1 MILAAI
7 AVASLCTLLAVRSF
21 GIAVPALVGA
31 LLVLSVGN
39 MPLLGGGEVTGHSG
53 IAPPA
58 PTIFT
63 YSAVFIALGLLALL
77 SGRAKTGK
85 LHFLFLALVILGGF
99 FAWPGSDYVTS
110 GILQYVTA
118 IAAWL
123 AGTYVASTSVRSG
136 EHDSRIALGVFLVI
150 AVQLAAS
157 LLQMAGVTISI
168 FGASLVTEAP
178 NNRAMG
184 TFGHP
189 TGVGKFLFVLLI
201 LVLPLLKS
209 LRPSARRLAVASIGA
224 SLLIIALSQSRANL
238 LAYVSALLI
247 WIVVVKGG
255 YSLGSKMRVLVGVL
269 AVTLPFASLF
279 LSRFTEDPDGGDRP
293 ELLQAGIDQILSSPI
308 LGTGPNNYVNVVSRT
323 DLMTAVTGYPVHNTF
338 LLSAAELGIPLMLLL
353 FIPVIAAWV
362 RPLVRA
368 VRGDAQTLAGYALV
382 CTVPGML
389 LITLTGWGMLNR
401 ELLPLWFFLTAL
413 AVARMRSDPIYNRP
427 STRPL
432 APSLG
437 PAGSTRVMIAVHGEA
452 PRSDPNTSKSTR
464 R

>member
-1 MILAAI
+1 MIVFAAM
-7 AVASLCTLLAVRSF
+7 AVASLGALLAVRSY

-39 MPLLGGGEVTGHSG
+39 IPLLGGGEVTGHSG

-58 PTIFT
+58 PTVFT
-63 YSAVFIALGLLALL
+63 YSAFFIALGLMALF
-77 SGRAKTGK
+77 SGRARTGK
-85 LHFLFLALVILGGF
+85 LHFLFLALVSIGGLV
-99 FAWPGSDYVTS
+99 AWSGSDYVTS

-123 AGTYVASTSVRSG
+123 AGMYVASRSVRGG
-136 EHDSRIALGVFLVI
+136 EHDARIALGVFLVI
-150 AVQLAAS
+150 AIQLAAS
-157 LLQMAGVTISI
+157 LLQMAGVSISA
-168 FGASLVTEAP
+168 FGASLVAEAP

-209 LRPSARRLAVASIGA
+209 MCKSARLLAVASIGS

-255 YSLGSKMRVLVGVL
+255 YSLGSKLRVLVGVL

-293 ELLQAGIDQILSSPI
+293 ELLQAGIDQITSSPI
-308 LGTGPNNYVNVVSRT
+308 LGTGPNNYVNVVSKT
-323 DLMTAVTGYPVHNTF
+323 DLMTAITGYPVHNTF

-353 FIPVIAAWV
+353 FMPVIVAWT
-362 RPLVRA
+362 RPLLRA
-368 VRGDAQTLAGYALV
+368 VRGEAQTLAGYALL

-413 AVARMRSDPIYNRP
+413 AVTRMASDPVYNP
-427 STRPL
+427 SSAGAL

-437 PAGSTRVMIAVHGEA
+437 LEVRP
-452 PRSDPNTSKSTR
+452 TS
-464 R
+464 